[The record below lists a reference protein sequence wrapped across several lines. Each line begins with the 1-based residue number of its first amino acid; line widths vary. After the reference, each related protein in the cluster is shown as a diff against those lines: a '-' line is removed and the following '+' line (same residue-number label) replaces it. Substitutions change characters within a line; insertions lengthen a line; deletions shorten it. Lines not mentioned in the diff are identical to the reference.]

1 MNALTMT
8 QVPTRNRLTLL
19 TMVVVFAAPALAAW
33 FYFLN
38 PQYLP
43 DNRSNRGELIQPMVT
58 LDTSSGLTGPD
69 GSAFDSDSLAG
80 RWILVSL
87 EGAACGEPCRQ
98 RLISLRQI
106 RLALGQSR
114 MSVERLLLLTGGD
127 SGGVE
132 SEFPGMRVAFARQ
145 ALLNHL
151 GEGEAALG
159 RIYILDPMGNLM
171 MRYAADAPAKDTL
184 KDMERLIKASK
195 NWIKGAGYGHR

>member
-1 MNALTMT
+1 MNTLTMT

-19 TMVVVFAAPALAAW
+19 AMVVVFAAPALAAW

-43 DNRSNRGELIQPMVT
+43 DNRSNRGELIQPMVA
-58 LDTSSGLTGPD
+58 LNGSSGLTGPD
-69 GSAFDSDSLAG
+69 GSAFDPDSLAG
-80 RWILVSL
+80 RWTLVSL
-87 EGAACGEPCRQ
+87 EGAVCGEACRQ
-98 RLISLRQI
+98 RLIGLRQI
-106 RLALGQSR
+106 RLALGESR
-114 MSVERLLLLTGGD
+114 MSVERLLLLTGPD
-127 SGGVE
+127 SAGVA
-132 SEFPGMRVAFARQ
+132 SEFPGIRLAFADE
-145 ALLNHL
+145 ALLSRL

-171 MRYAADAPAKDTL
+171 MRYPADAPANDTL